1 MIPRDFDV
9 SSSSAAQPSPTLTPS
24 SQPQQYRVQRTDTL
38 DSIAQQAGV
47 TKDAIVKANPGKFAN
62 TSNVVPGDVLTIP
75 AQDSAN
81 QSSGNTNTP
90 TGSPQQQVDKALAD
104 LHAAEQAR
112 PHNRMEAEDLG
123 ISRAELQDQLNKAVD
138 AEVQARLNEKPVDSL
153 TPQQRKALGE
163 DMPTQADRAADIRKD
178 IVAQYKGDADIQ
190 KAVDTQ
196 EAKALLASV
205 DAGSYNSPKDK
216 MLALD
221 AALKSASSDQVRTLA
236 SQQDSYRNT
245 VQAASTW
252 AAQPFDGNTRFQNYD
267 QFTKA
272 AQGADDSSKRYVD
285 LLSGISSPQMRAD
298 LINAA
303 TPQLDKLA
311 HFAVLDH
318 TQDTDQHLAN
328 TLTNLSSIVGT
339 LGQQDHDAAQSL
351 ADNLASQAS
360 GRVWTGGSANNIPG
374 MLTDAVKQSNDPTLA
389 LSIIQHVRADGADR
403 NANDWANNARDQV
416 FQAVTDTRN
425 KVDADLQGYVGL
437 TGELSSLI
445 AKEGQS
451 MTPDQLNKAIDS
463 YRAHKGAGWEQN
475 VAQAQQQLATDGKAL
490 LSQEASLGAWFAN
503 HPGDAAASGDKLKSL
518 VNDQSAQAA
527 IKLAVQQDPSLMK
540 GAQGQSMIT
549 FMAQMGKVADQGG
562 RKLIQELST
571 NYVQGR
577 MSDLRDMLK
586 SSNDVASRTRVLDEL
601 TDLGNNKQ
609 LTTLLGISDGKV
621 VDLKA
626 ATDVLKNNVNDFSA
640 LADTEKTPDALAAA
654 LKNGVDD
661 TSKKLGAIK
670 GFASGTPISSIFR
683 AFSAGAAGLSLASA
697 YDKMTTPTSNQLD
710 QFRNELSTLIS
721 AAGFSQKTAG
731 FVVSMGWAD
740 KGSWVDKVGAR
751 TVDHTVNYLS
761 GGIDIWKAGQDFMK
775 GDDTEGAL
783 YSMTGA
789 GSMLWAAGNAA
800 AGGDGLFAS
809 TLSGLAG
816 GAEAGSWAGPIGI
829 TMVALGTMGLMAYQS
844 KKANDQAVPGREAF
858 LQGLGY
864 NKGAADALAA
874 WHSKDD
880 TAATS
885 MLLRYGQLHGMDSQ
899 QTMTWFNGLDA
910 DNQKTFAGAM
920 VSALDTVGG
929 DASKF
934 NATDGND
941 KNFDDFAKHNELLVG
956 TVDHGV
962 FGSGPGI
969 LLSGS
974 VAASTGFPISSEEQP
989 ASAHQLDVTLQD
1001 VLGVNPP

>member
-9 SSSSAAQPSPTLTPS
+9 SSSSAAPSAPALTPS
-24 SQPQQYRVQRTDTL
+24 LQPQQYLVQRTDTL

-47 TKDAIVKANPGKFAN
+47 TKDAIVNANPGKFTN
-62 TSNVVPGDVLTIP
+62 SSNVVPGDVLTIP
-75 AQDSAN
+75 AQDSTN
-81 QSSGNTNTP
+81 QSSGNTHTP
-90 TGSPQQQVDKALAD
+90 AASPQQQVDKALAD
-104 LHAAEQAR
+104 LHAAEQTR

-163 DMPTQADRAADIRKD
+163 DVPTQADRAADIRKD
-178 IVAQYKGDADIQ
+178 IVALYKGDADIQ
-190 KAVDTQ
+190 HAVDTQ
-196 EAKALLASV
+196 EAKALLAGV
-205 DAGSYNSPKDK
+205 DSGSYSSPKDK
-216 MLALD
+216 LLALD
-221 AALKSASSDQVRTLA
+221 AALKSASSDQVRTIA

-245 VQAASTW
+245 LQAASTW
-252 AAQPFDGNTRFQNYD
+252 AAQPFDGNTQFKNYD

-285 LLSGISSPQMRAD
+285 LLSGISSPQMQAD

-303 TPQLDKLA
+303 TPQLDQLA

-360 GRVWTGGSANNIPG
+360 GRVWTGGSANNIPS

-389 LSIIQHVRADGADR
+389 LSIINHVRGDGKDS
-403 NANDWANNARDQV
+403 NANDWANHARDQV
-416 FQAVTDTRN
+416 FQTVADARN
-425 KVDADLQGYVGL
+425 KVDADAQGYKAL
-437 TGELSSLI
+437 TGELSSLVNN
-445 AKEGQS
+445 EGAS
-451 MTPDQLNKAIDS
+451 MTLDQLNKAVDS
-463 YRAHKGAGWEQN
+463 YRAHKGAGWEQD
-475 VAQAQQQLATDGKAL
+475 VAQSQQQLAIDGKAL
-490 LSQEASLGAWFAN
+490 LSQEAALGAWFAD

-518 VNDQSAQAA
+518 VNDESAQGA
-527 IKLAVQQDPSLMK
+527 IRMAVQQYPSLMK
-540 GAQGQSMIT
+540 GAQGQSTIA
-549 FMAQMGKVADQGG
+549 FMAQTGKVADQGG
-562 RKLIQELST
+562 RKLIQELGT
-571 NYVQGR
+571 NYVKGR
-577 MSDLRDMLK
+577 MDELRSTLS
-586 SSNDVASRTRVLDEL
+586 SSNDIASRTRVINEL
-601 TDLGNNKQ
+601 TDLGDNKQ
-609 LTTLLGISDGKV
+609 LATLLGISDGKV

-626 ATDVLKNNVNDFSA
+626 ATEVLKKNVDSFNE
-640 LADTEKTPDALAAA
+640 LADTAKTPDELTSTLQNG
-654 LKNGVDD
+654 LKETD
-661 TSKKLGAIK
+661 SKLSAVK
-670 GFASGTPISSIFR
+670 GFDKGTAISNVFR
-683 AFSAGAAGLSLASA
+683 AFSVGAAGLSLASA
-697 YDKMTTPTSNQLD
+697 VDKVTTPTSNNVD
-710 QFRNELSTLIS
+710 QIRNELSTLIS

-740 KGSWVDKVGAR
+740 KGSWVDSIGKRA
-751 TVDHTVNYLS
+751 VDHTVNYLS
-761 GGIDIWKAGQDFMK
+761 GGIDVWKAGQDFLH

-789 GSMLWAAGNAA
+789 GSMMWAAGNAA
-800 AGGDGLFAS
+800 ASGDGLFA
-809 TLSGLAG
+809 GALAG

-829 TMVALGTMGLMAYQS
+829 GMVALGTMGLMAYQS

-880 TAATS
+880 VAATS

-899 QTMTWFNGLDA
+899 QTMTWFNGLSA

-934 NATDGND
+934 NATEAND
-941 KNFDDFAKHNELLVG
+941 KNWDDFAKHNELLAG

-962 FGSGPGI
+962 FGSGQGI

-989 ASAHQLDVTLQD
+989 ASAHQLDVALQD